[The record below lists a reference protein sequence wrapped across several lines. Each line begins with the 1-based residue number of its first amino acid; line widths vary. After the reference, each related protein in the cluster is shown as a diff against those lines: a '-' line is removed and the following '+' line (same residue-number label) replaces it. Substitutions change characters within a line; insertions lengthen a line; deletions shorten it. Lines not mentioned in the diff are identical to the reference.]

1 MVREYSLEFKVTA
14 VRLTQRPGI
23 QVRAAAALA
32 AAAAL
37 DSFTPEE
44 VMVLELFQKRGKPY
58 LTRLRVTGDRRV
70 SVTHQQGLT
79 PSREARW
86 LL

>member
-14 VRLTQRPGI
+14 VRLSQRPGI
-23 QVRAAAALA
+23 QVRAAALA

-58 LTRLRVTGDRRV
+58 LTRPRVTGDRRV
-70 SVTHQQGLT
+70 RVTHQQDLT
-79 PSREARW
+79 PSSEARW